1 MATAAAAASV
11 IWYRSF
17 CISVARRIDLESD
30 SAFWLMVT
38 SNPRWKC

>member
-1 MATAAAAASV
+1 
-11 IWYRSF
+11 
-17 CISVARRIDLESD
+17 VARRIDLESD